1 MRKLI
6 RRKRKAYGRLLK
18 RRSEDNRNTEKSGD
32 EDKEDKKEERRKSGK
47 ESENVRGS
55 SNCVREGEELC
66 ECVRSE
72 LNIGGV
78 SF

>member
-18 RRSEDNRNTEKSGD
+18 SRSEDNINTEKSGV
-32 EDKEDKKEERRKSGK
+32 EDKEDKKEERRSGK

-55 SNCVREGEELC
+55 SNCVGERE
-66 ECVRSE
+66 
-72 LNIGGV
+72 
-78 SF
+78 